1 MAKSDG
7 TISGKIELLID
18 EDGVE
23 ARLRVTPRP
32 DGETWTAADVVKL
45 LTDRGVQ
52 EGYEASDV
60 SRKLVDAG
68 KKAQKQGG
76 PAEVVVAEG
85 LRPEQPK
92 SERIHLREHP
102 IPEDLKQAAEQTI
115 AGAGPP
121 EIVFE
126 RKKRV
131 KKKKT
136 VQRKP
141 RFPFQSP
148 KEETVEV
155 VETQTVPERVYV
167 DPTVEENGYVQEGE
181 KIGDVIP
188 KETGIPGRSIFGEI
202 IHPRVPADPNFY
214 IGSHAMRRGEEVFAE
229 DAGFLRKGSN
239 WVDVVPHRLHD
250 WELTLSD
257 DQATCYF
264 SFNPGD
270 TSHSP
275 PTAEEVIAAA
285 EEKGFDA
292 DSLIGEEEI
301 SDLIRH
307 AIETGKPVEKVPVTT
322 SRDATYDIVVL
333 EEKRKAVLNISKG
346 RGRGKALDLKALG
359 NALRESKLKGMK
371 FEKVKEDVMA
381 FYNGPESDL
390 YGYVLSEGKAPV
402 PGPDREIEFSVRFL
416 AEEVVEQLKR
426 RATENPA
433 LLAGIKSLAEF
444 PISDVQRT
452 ARVSAEQRI
461 AAMPPEV
468 EGTPGVDVYGA
479 AIPAPAGQAPE
490 LKLYEN
496 LEKKDSVIVASHDG
510 IFEEATDEEAGVIR
524 MRVRPH
530 KDAEI
535 TAEIANDRM
544 QAFLSLFEG
553 EGTGTRLSVD
563 DARRAVEEAGVSHG
577 IDGDAILEAVRHA
590 SEEGPIFRAVVARGT
605 EPQSVES
612 RSPQYLVR
620 LASGKG
626 FTVKEDGR
634 VDHKHHDETT
644 VVTTG
649 TKLMR
654 IPPPP
659 DEPSP
664 GYEVTGA
671 KIEPKKAGTGDIQ
684 LGQNVRAEEQGDGS
698 IVIVATVSGELVAE
712 RSSIDVRPARTIK
725 GSVGV
730 ETGNIKFPGSVSV
743 KGGVDAGYY
752 VFANGDIRVAEGVEA
767 CLLSAEGDIILK
779 QGVKGAGKAVLR
791 SKARIQVAFAEQA
804 TLLSV
809 GDINMKSGCMHSSV
823 KCNGTLRFQSD
834 KGSVVGGRVR
844 VRKGLR
850 AQNLGSSRG
859 VATEISF
866 GQDYLIADQI
876 EKAEKEI
883 EQLKLKITRD
893 DMAMREESDNL
904 ERLEELRKEKKKL
917 LKMIEQRSVR
927 LFSLREK
934 FEEHYPSELRIHGT
948 VFPGVRIESHGRTME
963 FTAPEKAV
971 VISFDEQTGRLTR
984 IPISQADDSEG
995 R

>member
-1 MAKSDG
+1 MAKSEG
-7 TISGKIELLID
+7 TISGAISLLID
-18 EDGVE
+18 DDGVE
-23 ARLRVTPRP
+23 ARLRVEPKP
-32 DGETWTAADVVKL
+32 NGKTWTTADVVKL
-45 LTDRGVQ
+45 LTDRGVR
-52 EGYEASDV
+52 EGYDASAV
-60 SRKLVDAG
+60 NRKLAEAE
-68 KKAQKQGG
+68 KKARTQNE
-76 PAEVVVAEG
+76 AVDVVAAEG

-92 SERIHLREHP
+92 PERIRLREHP
-102 IPEDLKQAAEQTI
+102 IPEDLKEAAEQKI

-126 RKKRV
+126 RRKRV
-131 KKKKT
+131 KRKKS
-136 VQRKP
+136 VQRKS
-141 RFPFQSP
+141 RLPFRSP
-148 KEETVEV
+148 KQETVEV
-155 VETQTVPERVYV
+155 VETQTVSERVYV
-167 DPTVEENGYVQEGE
+167 DPTVEETGYVQEGE
-181 KIGDVIP
+181 KIGDVLP
-188 KETGIPGRSIFGEI
+188 RETGIPGRSIFGEI

-214 IGSHAMRRGEEVFAE
+214 IGKHAVRRGEEVFAE
-229 DAGFLRKGSN
+229 GTGFLRKGSN
-239 WVDVVPHRLHD
+239 WLDVVRHRLHD
-250 WELTLSD
+250 WELSLSD

-270 TSHSP
+270 ASHSP
-275 PTAEEVIAAA
+275 PTAEDVVAAA
-285 EEKGFDA
+285 EEEGFDA
-292 DSLIGEEEI
+292 DSLIDTEEI
-301 SDLIRH
+301 SELIRH
-307 AIETGKPVEKVPVTT
+307 VVETGKPLESVPIST
-322 SRDATYDIVVL
+322 SRDASYDIVVL

-359 NALRESKLKGMK
+359 HALRESKLKGMK
-371 FEKVKEDVMA
+371 FEKVKEDIMA

-390 YGYVLSEGKAPV
+390 YGYVLAEGRAPV

-416 AEEVVEQLKR
+416 ADEVVERLKR
-426 RATENPA
+426 RAVENPE
-433 LLAGIKSLAEF
+433 LLAGMKSLAEF
-444 PISDVQRT
+444 PISDVQRAAKVT
-452 ARVSAEQRI
+452 AEQRL
-461 AAMPPEV
+461 AAVPPEV

-479 AIPAPAGQAPE
+479 TIPAPAGHLPE
-490 LKLYEN
+490 LRLYEN
-496 LEKKDSVIVASHDG
+496 IEKKDRVIVARRDG
-510 IFEEATDEEAGVIR
+510 IFEETTDEEAGVIR

-530 KDAEI
+530 RDAEI
-535 TAEIANDRM
+535 KAEIANDNM

-553 EGTGTRLSVD
+553 EGTGSRLSVD
-563 DARRAVEEAGVSHG
+563 DARRAVEEAGVSYG

-590 SEEGPIFRAVVARGT
+590 SEEGPVFRAVVARGT

-634 VDHKHHDETT
+634 VDHKHHDQVT
-644 VVTTG
+644 VVTKG

-659 DEPSP
+659 EEPSP
-664 GYEVTGA
+664 GYDVTGA
-671 KIEPKKAGTGDIQ
+671 KIEPKKTAGGDIQ
-684 LGQNVRAEEQGDGS
+684 LGQNVRAEEQADGS
-698 IVIVATVSGELVAE
+698 TVVVAAVSGELAAD

-725 GSVGV
+725 GNVGV
-730 ETGNIKFPGSVSV
+730 ETGNIKFPGSVYV

-752 VFANGDIRVAEGVEA
+752 VFANGDIRITEGVEG

-809 GDINMKSGCMHSSV
+809 GDIHMKSGCMHSTV

-844 VRKGLR
+844 VRKGLQ

-883 EQLKLKITRD
+883 EQLKLKITKD
-893 DMAMREESDNL
+893 DMAMREESDDR

-934 FEEHYPSELRIHGT
+934 FEEHYPSELRIRGT

-984 IPISQADDSEG
+984 TPISQTDDSEG

>member
-7 TISGKIELLID
+7 TISGQVELLID
-18 EDGVE
+18 DDGIE
-23 ARLRVTPRP
+23 ARLQVTPQP
-32 DGETWTAADVVKL
+32 EGETWTGADVMKL

-52 EGYEASDV
+52 EGYEESDV
-60 SRKLVDAG
+60 SRKLTDAAT
-68 KKAQKQGG
+68 KARKQGG
-76 PAEVVVAEG
+76 AAEVVVAEG
-85 LRPEQPK
+85 LHPEQPK
-92 SERIHLREHP
+92 PERIHLREHP
-102 IPEDLKQAAEQTI
+102 VPEDLKQAAEQTVG
-115 AGAGPP
+115 GAGPP

-136 VQRKP
+136 VQKKP
-141 RFPFQSP
+141 KFPFQSP

-167 DPTVEENGYVQEGE
+167 DPTVEETGYVQEGE

-214 IGSHAMRRGEEVFAE
+214 IGSHAVRRGEEVFAE
-229 DAGFLRKGSN
+229 DTGFLRKGSN
-239 WVDVVPHRLHD
+239 WLDVVPHRLHD
-250 WELTLSD
+250 WELTLSE

-275 PTAEEVIAAA
+275 PTAEEVVAAA
-285 EEKGFDA
+285 EEKGFET
-292 DSLIGEEEI
+292 DSLIDEEEI
-301 SDLIRH
+301 SELIRR
-307 AIETGKPVEKVPVTT
+307 AIETGTPVERVPITT

-333 EEKRKAVLNISKG
+333 DEKRKAVLNVSKG

-359 NALRESKLKGMK
+359 NALRASKLKGMK
-371 FEKVKEDVMA
+371 FEKVKEDIMA

-390 YGYVLSEGKAPV
+390 YGYVLAEGKAPA
-402 PGPDREIEFSVRFL
+402 PGPDREVEFSVRFL
-416 AEEVVEQLKR
+416 ADEVVEQLKR
-426 RATENPA
+426 RATENPG

-444 PISDVQRT
+444 PIADVKRA
-452 ARVSAEQRI
+452 ARVSAEQRV

-479 AIPAPAGQAPE
+479 TIPAPAGQAPE
-490 LKLYEN
+490 LKLHEN
-496 LEKKDSVIVASHDG
+496 LEKKDNVIVASRDG
-510 IFEEATDEEAGVIR
+510 VFEEATDEETGVIR

-535 TAEIANDRM
+535 TAEIANDKM

-553 EGTGTRLSVD
+553 EGTGSRLSVD

-590 SEEGPIFRAVVARGT
+590 NEEGPVYRAVVARGT

-644 VVTTG
+644 VVTKG

-659 DEPSP
+659 EEPSP
-664 GYEVTGA
+664 GYDVTGA
-671 KIEPKKAGTGDIQ
+671 KIEPKKGGTGDMQ
-684 LGQNVRAEEQGDGS
+684 LGENVRAEEQEDGS
-698 IVIVATVSGELVAE
+698 TVVVAVVSGELVAE

-730 ETGNIKFPGSVSV
+730 ETGNIKFPGSVYV

-809 GDINMKSGCMHSSV
+809 GDINMKSGCMHSAV
-823 KCNGTLRFQSD
+823 KCNGTLRLQSD

-883 EQLKLKITRD
+883 EKLKLKITKD
-893 DMAMREESDNL
+893 DTAMREESDDR

-917 LKMIEQRSVR
+917 MKMIEQLSVR

-934 FEEHYPSELRIHGT
+934 FEEHYPSELRIQGT
-948 VFPGVRIESHGRTME
+948 IFPGVRIESHGRTME

-984 IPISQADDSEG
+984 IPISQAENSEG